1 MEIKSAKARVVLNSR
16 GDPTLEIEINGY
28 SESAPE
34 GASKGS
40 NEVPYLDPKKA
51 AELFNRELVDFVK
64 TFDIQSF
71 NDLKAFEEEFEII
84 GGVKRYGGNTLIAL
98 EYAILRAWSNYE
110 GRPIYEFFNKN
121 PKINIR
127 ILANV
132 IGGGAHAKG
141 RSTNI
146 QEFLI
151 SPDTDNLPLAIFVAS
166 YIHKLLGKRLELLDD
181 KFLYGRNDEG
191 AWTTSLDDETVFN
204 VIKMIFDEIKEDYNL
219 KVNLGIDMAA
229 TQLYKNGSYNYKN
242 KIFSREEQIKYV
254 LSLIELYDLFYVE
267 DPLYEEDF
275 EGFAEINSKTKAL
288 IVGDDLTVTNI
299 ERIKKALVYKSVKGV
314 IIKPNQIGSVVK
326 AYEAVKLCKENG
338 LVPILSHRSGETE
351 SNILANLAVGFEVP
365 YVKFGIVNGERIAKL
380 NELIRIYER
389 LNK

>member
-40 NEVPYLDPKKA
+40 NEVIYLDPQKA
-51 AELFNRELVDFVK
+51 VELFNKELVDFVK
-64 TFDIQSF
+64 TFDIQSLE
-71 NDLKAFEEEFEII
+71 DLKAFEEEFETI
-84 GGVKRYGGNTLIAL
+84 GGVKKYGGNTLIAL

-151 SPDTDNLPLAIFVAS
+151 SPDTDNIPLAIYVAS

-204 VIKMIFDEIKEDYNL
+204 VIRMVFDEIKEDYNL

-242 KIFSREEQIKYV
+242 KIFSREEQTKYV

-275 EGFAEINSKTKAL
+275 EGFAEINNKTKSL
-288 IVGDDLTVTNI
+288 IVGDDLTVTSI
-299 ERIKKALVYKSVKGV
+299 ERIKKSLIYKSIKGV
-314 IIKPNQIGSVVK
+314 IIKPNQIGSVIK

-338 LVPILSHRSGETE
+338 LIPILSHRSGETE

-380 NELIRIYER
+380 NELIRIYEK

>member
-28 SESAPE
+28 SEAAPE

-40 NEVPYLDPKKA
+40 NEVPYLDSQKA
-51 AELFNRELVDFVK
+51 AELFNKELVDFVK
-64 TFDIQSF
+64 TFDIQSLD
-71 NDLKAFEEEFEII
+71 DLRAFEEEFETI
-84 GGVKRYGGNTLIAL
+84 GGIKRYGGNTLIAL

-121 PKINIR
+121 PKMNIR

-132 IGGGAHAKG
+132 VGGGAHAKG
-141 RSTNI
+141 KSTNI

-151 SPDTDNLPLAIFVAS
+151 SPDTDNLPLAIYVAS

-191 AWTTSLDDETVFN
+191 AWVTSLEDETVFN
-204 VIKMIFDEIKEDYNL
+204 IIRMVFDEIKEDYNL

-229 TQLYKNGSYNYKN
+229 TQLYKNNSYNYRN
-242 KIFSREEQIKYV
+242 KIFSREEQIKYA

-267 DPLYEEDF
+267 DPLYEDDF
-275 EGFAEINSKTKAL
+275 EGFAEINNKTKAL

-314 IIKPNQIGSVVK
+314 IIKPNQIGSIVK
-326 AYEAVKLCKENG
+326 AYDAVKLCKENE
-338 LVPILSHRSGETE
+338 LIPILSHRSGETE
-351 SNILANLAVGFEVP
+351 SNILANLTVGFEVP
-365 YVKFGIVNGERIAKL
+365 YVKFGIVNGERITKL